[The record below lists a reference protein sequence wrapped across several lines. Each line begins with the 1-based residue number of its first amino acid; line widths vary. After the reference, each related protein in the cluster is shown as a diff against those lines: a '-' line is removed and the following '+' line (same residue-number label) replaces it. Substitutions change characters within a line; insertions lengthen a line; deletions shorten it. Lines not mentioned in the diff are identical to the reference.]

1 MFLDSSNHLPEQILD
16 TLCRV
21 SLLDNITVLR
31 CHHDLGPDA
40 SLEVDKIVDRFD
52 KYRGEVLTTLI
63 IGLAKRNDTPS
74 APSRELKKLETLDI
88 CNLPCRSQPDLTD
101 NSSFPKLLRTL
112 QTLSLRF
119 DYINTYDNPHRD
131 YPRGEP
137 REFFTRLPR
146 AWLAPAAMNL
156 TCLTLGAHDHV
167 RWGYILK
174 VDFRGVHFPQLQSLF
189 MQRFMFSHDW
199 QLEWILSH
207 TTLKTLCLFQCR
219 ILTHACWF
227 GEKDNEGYPTSLL
240 KDQTLPLQDY
250 HYARSWHQYYQ
261 DFLSRL
267 EHLKWF
273 TTTPDDGSEVTDLIG
288 LYEEF
293 DRHTWLQVI
302 PEPGRRAE
310 DKRMLI
316 ALKVTARG
324 HLEPTAKP
332 HVEAEANSRPRH

>member
-1 MFLDSSNHLPEQILD
+1 M
-16 TLCRV
+16 
-21 SLLDNITVLR
+21 
-31 CHHDLGPDA
+31 
-40 SLEVDKIVDRFD
+40 VDRFD
-52 KYRGEVLTTLI
+52 KFRGEILTNLI
-63 IGLAKRNDTPS
+63 GGLAKRNDTPG

-88 CNLPCRSQPDLTD
+88 CNIPCRSQPDLTD

-119 DYINTYDNPHRD
+119 DYFNTYDNPHLD
-131 YPRGEP
+131 YPWGET

-167 RWGYILK
+167 RWRYILK

-219 ILTHACWF
+219 ILTHARWF
-227 GEKDNEGYPTSLL
+227 GEKDSEGYPTSFSES
-240 KDQTLPLQDY
+240 DALPPEDH
-250 HYARSWHQYYQ
+250 HYDRSWHQYYQ
-261 DFLSRL
+261 QFSSLL
-267 EHLKWF
+267 ESLEWF
-273 TTTPDDGSEVTDLIG
+273 TTTPDDGSKVKDLIG
-288 LYEEF
+288 LYEKF
-293 DRHTWLQVI
+293 DGESWLEVI

-310 DKRMLI
+310 DERMLI
-316 ALKVTARG
+316 HLKVTAFS
-324 HLEPTAKP
+324 HLKATAKR
-332 HVEAEANSRPRH
+332 RPRH